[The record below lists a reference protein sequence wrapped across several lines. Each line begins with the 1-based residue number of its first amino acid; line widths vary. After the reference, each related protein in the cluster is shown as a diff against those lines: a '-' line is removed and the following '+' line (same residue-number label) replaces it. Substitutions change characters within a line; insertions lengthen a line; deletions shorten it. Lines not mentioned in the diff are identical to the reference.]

1 MLMIRKSSRPLD
13 QKHKS
18 ILRSSQRRR
27 KEHNITGYLFLLPWL
42 TGLLIFTLGPMLV
55 SFLLSF
61 SRFDVLSAPRWI
73 GAENYLILSQDT
85 RLMTAIRVTLTYVFL
100 SVPLKLVVA
109 LLFALLLNR
118 GRTGVKLYRA
128 LYYMPSLLG
137 GSVAIGILWREVFG
151 IGGSVEQALGVFG
164 IEGVGSW
171 IAMPEHALLPLL
183 LLAIWQFGVPM
194 VIFLAGLKQIPQALY
209 EAASVDG
216 ASNIRKFVHITFPL
230 LTPLLFFNMVLQVIN
245 AFQAFTPTFIISDGS
260 GGPSDSTL
268 FFTLYIYQEGFGNF
282 HMGYASAMAWLLLL
296 VIALFTALAFLTARY
311 WIYYQDEKK

>member
-1 MLMIRKSSRPLD
+1 
-13 QKHKS
+13 
-18 ILRSSQRRR
+18 
-27 KEHNITGYLFLLPWL
+27 
-42 TGLLIFTLGPMLV
+42 
-55 SFLLSF
+55 
-61 SRFDVLSAPRWI
+61 
-73 GAENYLILSQDT
+73 
-85 RLMTAIRVTLTYVFL
+85 MTAIRVTLTYVFL